1 MSRTSQSEKK
11 LKLPRVLGIFAAY
24 IISLSFSLPGN
35 AQSAP
40 RKESPFEGL
49 RWIEDQLQVLVDA
62 TWYTPVSIDGFDVDA
77 ILNFCEN
84 AATLVNSE

>member
-1 MSRTSQSEKK
+1 M
-11 LKLPRVLGIFAAY
+11 KLPRVLGIFAAY

-35 AQSAP
+35 AQRAP
-40 RKESPFEGL
+40 RYESPFDGL
-49 RWIEDQLQVLVDA
+49 RWIEDQLQVLVEA
-62 TWYTPVSIDGFDVDA
+62 TWYTPVSIDGLDVDA